1 MLTDGA
7 DSARAYWFD
16 EPGEYRWIF
25 KRRGSTVRARILH
38 YEDEGPPLR
47 FLEAVTGRWL
57 IDRVCSFR
65 ELVSAVAA
73 GARQVLDEYG
83 VEEYRHRWVRHPFP
97 EDHLAAL
104 ERALK

>member
-25 KRRGSTVRARILH
+25 KRRGSTVRARILN

-47 FLEAVTGRWL
+47 FLEAVTGRRL

-65 ELVSAVAA
+65 ELVSALRERGRSWMSMASRSTA
-73 GARQVLDEYG
+73 IGGSDTRSPKTISQ
-83 VEEYRHRWVRHPFP
+83 RSS
-97 EDHLAAL
+97 AL
-104 ERALK
+104 